1 MFITGCVSS
10 NQQASQNQSTTPP
23 ALSPPAIT
31 GCNDKT
37 CFISAANDCKDTSLT
52 LTEDFGV
59 LKYSSKDCIFT
70 KTLVSLNANET
81 EEMKTLLEG
90 KSMTCKYENGKFDQ
104 RLVTSLIYGTEYCD
118 GELKD
123 ALGQLI
129 VFA

>member
-1 MFITGCVSS
+1 
-10 NQQASQNQSTTPP
+10 
-23 ALSPPAIT
+23 
-31 GCNDKT
+31 
-37 CFISAANDCKDTSLT
+37 
-52 LTEDFGV
+52 
-59 LKYSSKDCIFT
+59 
-70 KTLVSLNANET
+70 
-81 EEMKTLLEG
+81 MKTLLEG